1 MSERGTSSRDYNSP
15 GEYGPEENRPEEYGP
30 SSQDHSHGYYRSDE
44 HEWSE
49 SQYDYAQEHDSDLHW
64 QESHAARQST
74 EREYRSADY
83 YRDQG
88 EHSVYEDR
96 HLADSDSNR
105 YPGDHYTSQY
115 DYSLPDDDTDPH
127 YFAPGRDVEDRGL
140 YRAAEIQKAENR
152 IRFNDADF
160 MDVNRPKFS
169 NMGTTLSGFAGV
181 VAMLGLIGFLAFSS
195 KPELSPTDIV
205 SMQGYSGE
213 QKTTTAFNLAELR
226 GCETLH
232 DCDESTSATQLSE
245 NTAAVASSNQAGS
258 TQNGLN
264 QEGSEQASGE
274 HQTYA
279 LNKIPVVTGHTSTQ
293 QGASE
298 LVEVPATTNQYVN
311 VSESGYSSNDEAE
324 QLQVSRQWSNVR
336 DAPSM
341 AGAIIKALPE
351 GTDVTVLSK
360 TGNWFEIQVN
370 NPSQITGYMHKN
382 TVSEL

>member
-1 MSERGTSSRDYNSP
+1 
-15 GEYGPEENRPEEYGP
+15 
-30 SSQDHSHGYYRSDE
+30 
-44 HEWSE
+44 
-49 SQYDYAQEHDSDLHW
+49 
-64 QESHAARQST
+64 
-74 EREYRSADY
+74 
-83 YRDQG
+83 
-88 EHSVYEDR
+88 
-96 HLADSDSNR
+96 
-105 YPGDHYTSQY
+105 
-115 DYSLPDDDTDPH
+115 
-127 YFAPGRDVEDRGL
+127 
-140 YRAAEIQKAENR
+140 
-152 IRFNDADF
+152 

-245 NTAAVASSNQAGS
+245 NTAAVAGS